1 MSSAAQKRASTK
13 YNQENTKTYLIR
25 MNKLYDADLIRWLDK
40 QQNKSGYVKNLISKD
55 IIRKMG

>member
-13 YNQENTKTYLIR
+13 YNHENTKTYLIR